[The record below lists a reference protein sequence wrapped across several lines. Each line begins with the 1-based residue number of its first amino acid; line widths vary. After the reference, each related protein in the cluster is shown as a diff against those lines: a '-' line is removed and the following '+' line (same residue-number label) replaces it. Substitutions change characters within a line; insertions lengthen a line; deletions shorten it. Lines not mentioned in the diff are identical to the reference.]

1 MNLRGSELA
10 GRDLRH
16 FPIHLP
22 HFTMKKLRFREG
34 KVVVKVAL
42 LYHR

>member
-16 FPIHLP
+16 FQSTSL
-22 HFTMKKLRFREG
+22 TLQMKKLRFREG

-42 LYHR
+42 LYHG